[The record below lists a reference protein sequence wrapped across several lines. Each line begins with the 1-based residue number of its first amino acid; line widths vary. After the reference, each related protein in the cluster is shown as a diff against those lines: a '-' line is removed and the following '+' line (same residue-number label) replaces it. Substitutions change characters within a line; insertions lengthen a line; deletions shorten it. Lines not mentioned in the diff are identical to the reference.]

1 MSRVQKVMYTDIIDG
16 KVSYEFYMSS
26 FSGDNHENI
35 QRQCKI
41 LESVVEKKLTK
52 AQKQILYM
60 YYDNKLTMQ
69 DIANTLGKDK
79 STISKSLK
87 RSKEIIEDYMQFTS
101 FRQ

>member
-1 MSRVQKVMYTDIIDG
+1 MSRIQKVMYTDIIDG
-16 KVSYEFYMSS
+16 KVSYELYMSS
-26 FSGDNHENI
+26 SSGDNHENI

-41 LESVVEKKLTK
+41 LESVVEKKLTN

-69 DIANTLGKDK
+69 DIADTLGKDK

-87 RSKEIIEDYMQFTS
+87 RSKAIIEDYMQFTG